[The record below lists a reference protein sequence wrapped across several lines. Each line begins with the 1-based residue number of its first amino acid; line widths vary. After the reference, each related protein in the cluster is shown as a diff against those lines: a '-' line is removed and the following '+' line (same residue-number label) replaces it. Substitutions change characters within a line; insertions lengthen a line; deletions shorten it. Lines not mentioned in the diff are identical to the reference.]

1 MALLTTDAIVL
12 HAFDYLETSRIY
24 RIVTREAG
32 VQSVL
37 ARGARRSK
45 SRFGSAVDLFAEGEA
60 QLSIRPSRELQ
71 TLTAFDVTRSRP
83 ALAQDLG
90 RFTGAAAIAELALR
104 FMRDDAN
111 PALYDVVRG
120 GLDGIAAT
128 NDSRCTTLAVAW
140 HLIAELGFAPAIDR
154 CSTCHAEVPLDDSAA
169 FSHPAGGTLCAS
181 CAAMHGRTRMLPASA
196 RSALSAWLRGR
207 SHTISSGSAARAHQ
221 RLLREFVH
229 EHLADNAPFRAFEV
243 WEHGSWSAPVVA
255 TSKQTEPPPHA
266 AVR

>member
-60 QLSIRPSRELQ
+60 QLSMRPSRELQ

-83 ALAQDLG
+83 SLAQDLG

-111 PALYDVVRG
+111 PALYDVVRT
-120 GLDGIAAT
+120 GLDRIAAA
-128 NDSRCTTLAVAW
+128 DDPRCATLAVAW
-140 HLIAELGFAPAIDR
+140 HLIAELGFSPAIDR
-154 CSTCHAEVPLDDSAA
+154 CSVCHVEVPSDGPAA
-169 FSHPAGGTLCAS
+169 FSHPAGGTLCPS
-181 CAAMHGRTRMLPASA
+181 CAGAHGRVRSLPASA
-196 RSALSAWLRGR
+196 RSALGAWVRGNP
-207 SHTISSGSAARAHQ
+207 HTLSSDSAARAHQ

-229 EHLADNAPFRAFEV
+229 EHLADNVPFRAFDV
-243 WEHGSWSAPVVA
+243 WERGNWSRAVGAASHRPDP
-255 TSKQTEPPPHA
+255 TPHA
-266 AVR
+266 AVP